1 MRVSPLLVRERIAGL
16 GLPGICGAALLLLG
30 IGYAGLF
37 VLPHYQQLQALQARL
52 SHGSAQLAAAP
63 ETQALAPE
71 QGEGRFD
78 DLHRRLPSQQDAAGV
93 IDRIY
98 ELAEQERIALAR
110 GEYALGVDP
119 KTRLARYRIL
129 LPVSGSYPQL
139 RRFMHGMLAEQPAL
153 VLEEVDFQRKQVA
166 DGQLQGRIRMTL
178 YLSRR

>member
-16 GLPGICGAALLLLG
+16 RLPGVCGAALLLFG

-37 VLPHYQQLQALQARL
+37 VLPDYHELRALEARL
-52 SHGSAQLAAAP
+52 SHGGAQLAAAP
-63 ETQALAPE
+63 EAQPLALKK
-71 QGEGRFD
+71 GEGRLD

-98 ELAEQERIALAR
+98 ELADREHIAVAR